1 MKRQFFTLFTTGV
14 LCASLTADAF
24 AGSPQAAFD
33 KARVISGLEQ
43 RARWLES
50 DAQATKGAGRQ
61 ELEMQRFQIKKLIE
75 RIRAGAYVQPQEI
88 DRLLR
93 EEPQ

>member
-1 MKRQFFTLFTTGV
+1 MKRQFFMLFTTGV
-14 LCASLTADAF
+14 LCVSLTAGAL

-33 KARVISGLEQ
+33 EARVISGLEQ
-43 RARWLES
+43 RARRLEW
-50 DAQATKGAGRQ
+50 DAQTTKGAGRQ
-61 ELEMQRFQIKKLIE
+61 ERELQRFQIKKLIE
-75 RIRAGAYVQPQEI
+75 RIKAGAYVQPQEI